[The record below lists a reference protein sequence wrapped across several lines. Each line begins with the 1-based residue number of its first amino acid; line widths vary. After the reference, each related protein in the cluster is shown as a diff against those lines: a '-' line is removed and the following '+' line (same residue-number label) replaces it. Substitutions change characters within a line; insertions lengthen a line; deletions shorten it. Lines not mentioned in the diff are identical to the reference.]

1 VPLALYLFTFVVA
14 FAQWTDARRLTAVGR
29 RLLPGAAIL
38 VTYTLVIEAG
48 RPLAV
53 LLVLHLGGLVVAG
66 LLCHGRLAADR
77 PPAARLT
84 EFYLWIAL
92 GGALGGA
99 FNALIAPLIFPGLV
113 EYPLAI
119 VAACLLRPAPPK
131 TRPDLLEYLFDDP
144 RPTRWMDAVAPLLL
158 GAAVALALV
167 LGGRSDAVETAVAGV
182 ACGLA
187 LNLSRRPLRFGLAIG
202 AIFLACSLAASSG
215 EEVLARDRSF
225 FGIYKVVASDHG
237 RLHELYS
244 GTTLHGS
251 ERIGPGPPEPLSYY
265 GRHGPAGQALAEL
278 PRAATRRV
286 AAVGLGA
293 GALACLLRSGTHLTF
308 YEIDP
313 TDVRI
318 ARDPRFFTFL
328 RRCPVRPAIVTGDG
342 RRSLAREPR
351 GSFGLV
357 VMDAFNSDAIPVHL
371 ITRQAVELYISRL
384 VAGGSLLFHLTNRYL
399 DLEPVLRNIAV
410 DLRLTCRIRRHTPTR
425 AQELRGEEPSTWAL
439 LARHTSSLGG
449 IRRDRRW
456 TECADDPSAR
466 TWTDDYSNPLGVVR
480 WG

>member
-1 VPLALYLFTFVVA
+1 
-14 FAQWTDARRLTAVGR
+14 
-29 RLLPGAAIL
+29 
-38 VTYTLVIEAG
+38 
-48 RPLAV
+48 
-53 LLVLHLGGLVVAG
+53 
-66 LLCHGRLAADR
+66 
-77 PPAARLT
+77 
-84 EFYLWIAL
+84 
-92 GGALGGA
+92 
-99 FNALIAPLIFPGLV
+99 
-113 EYPLAI
+113 
-119 VAACLLRPAPPK
+119 
-131 TRPDLLEYLFDDP
+131 
-144 RPTRWMDAVAPLLL
+144 MDAVAPLLL